1 MGIISYSYIF
11 SRVPVLSVLLAP
23 LQTLT
28 ALFVPAN
35 PISCRALVR
44 SASKPT
50 CRAMAAPVNDGFEP
64 ANHSMVNAAV
74 SRQTVGEIAHAA
86 PSPKP
91 TISRLKI
98 LREFDPGI
106 GRTYAGR
113 MIISGRMADVCA
125 ELDRIEQRESTSY
138 HC

>member
-1 MGIISYSYIF
+1 MGIISF
-11 SRVPVLSVLLAP
+11 SHISSRMPVLSVLLAP
-23 LQTLT
+23 LQTLA

-35 PISCRALVR
+35 PVFGRTLVR
-44 SASKPT
+44 PASKLT
-50 CRAMAAPVNDGFEP
+50 RRAMAAPVNGEFEP
-64 ANHSMVNAAV
+64 ANHSTVNPAAFC
-74 SRQTVGEIAHAA
+74 QTVGEIAHAA
-86 PSPKP
+86 PLPKP

-125 ELDRIEQRESTSY
+125 ELDRMEQRERTT
-138 HC
+138 CRC